1 MPDACLP
8 STHLERSGGLPP
20 RTCRL
25 EKNEWLARRA
35 CHGGGIRLLGC
46 CSWRRLGGRRE
57 KGEQWDFVFAPAVV
71 SMRRAGNSRGDLA
84 ARTKRLDGTKKKGP
98 AGRWSDG
105 GGFKSFLSETA
116 VLVGQQGL
124 EGQQGT
130 SGKVN
135 QAADHRRAFKVAS
148 RGFLRNP
155 LREFPFSL
163 SYSLL

>member
-84 ARTKRLDGTKKKGP
+84 ARTKRLDGTKKKV
-98 AGRWSDG
+98 
-105 GGFKSFLSETA
+105 L
-116 VLVGQQGL
+116 LVGGATGEDSSL
-124 EGQQGT
+124 
-130 SGKVN
+130 
-135 QAADHRRAFKVAS
+135 
-148 RGFLRNP
+148 
-155 LREFPFSL
+155 FSQRL
-163 SYSLL
+163 QSSLDSKG